1 MGISCKRSEL
11 IENMEGEKYIIN
23 FCSTEYNKE
32 ENEKMRPILL
42 QLNYTN
48 TMKNHLISTIC
59 VKNI

>member
-32 ENEKMRPILL
+32 ENEKMRPILTSIEL
-42 QLNYTN
+42 YKYDEKSFNFNNL
-48 TMKNHLISTIC
+48 C
-59 VKNI
+59 